1 MISIVTEE
9 MFRNHYYTF
18 GGKLYHQEEVGP
30 IGLRD
35 TCAVARICMHVI
47 DRKWKTKRNILKVI
61 CSLIKRNMDDSRT
74 LLPPIRAG
82 WR

>member
-18 GGKLYHQEEVGP
+18 GGKLYHQEKVGP

-35 TCAVARICMHVI
+35 TFAVARICMQVF
-47 DRKWKTKRNILKVI
+47 DRKWKT
-61 CSLIKRNMDDSRT
+61 
-74 LLPPIRAG
+74 
-82 WR
+82 